1 MDLSVNVKTY
11 EPSISGAVAEN
22 ELNNHIP
29 SDCAKKYQHSREK
42 KSTGKKNGFTSRTI
56 APTLPKIT
64 YGPPNIKGEWVHSV
78 IDESQIPELLDWIKD
93 LRSAKLTGTVVVM
106 DWMQRRIQ
114 PLQKRVKFSFDYL
127 GIKDPSSF
135 SSK

>member
-22 ELNNHIP
+22 ELNNPVP

-56 APTLPKIT
+56 APRFQRLLMDP
-64 YGPPNIKGEWVHSV
+64 
-78 IDESQIPELLDWIKD
+78 QISKENGFILLLMNLK
-93 LRSAKLTGTVVVM
+93 
-106 DWMQRRIQ
+106 
-114 PLQKRVKFSFDYL
+114 Y
-127 GIKDPSSF
+127 PSCSIG
-135 SSK
+135 SKT